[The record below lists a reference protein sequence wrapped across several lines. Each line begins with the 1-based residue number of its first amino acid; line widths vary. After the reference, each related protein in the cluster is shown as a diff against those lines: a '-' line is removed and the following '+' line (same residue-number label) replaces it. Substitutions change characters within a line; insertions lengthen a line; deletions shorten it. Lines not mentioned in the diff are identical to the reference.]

1 MSKNLSAI
9 YYQENKEVYR
19 KKLLKDIRIL
29 LKIEKKVTIGS

>member
-9 YYQENKEVYR
+9 YIKKVYR

-29 LKIEKKVTIGS
+29 LKIEKKVAIGS